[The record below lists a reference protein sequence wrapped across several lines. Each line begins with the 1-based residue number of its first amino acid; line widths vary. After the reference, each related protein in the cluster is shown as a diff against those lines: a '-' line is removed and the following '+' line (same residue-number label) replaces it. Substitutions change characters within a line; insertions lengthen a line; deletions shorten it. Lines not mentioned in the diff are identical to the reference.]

1 MRPITVLNGIIMG
14 SCGSIF
20 LGVAVTLVIF
30 LFLGPDEPRLQRELG
45 PLTLYAG
52 MFAVLTALSAWAF
65 LGQLL
70 LKRWRWWAQGVLLA
84 AIAGAVFY
92 LLP

>member
-20 LGVAVTLVIF
+20 LGTAVTLVIF
-30 LFLGPDEPRLQRELG
+30 LFLGTGEPRLQRELG
-45 PLTLYAG
+45 TLTVYAG
-52 MFAVLTALSAWAF
+52 MFAVLTALSTWAF
-65 LGQLL
+65 VGHLL

-84 AIAGAVFY
+84 GIAAAVFY